1 MKHLVVLGGGTG
13 GTVIAN
19 RMCARLGADW
29 RVTVIDRDDQH
40 IYQPGLLLLP
50 FGVNHERELVRSRR
64 RTLDRAVRLE
74 LGEVRALDRAT
85 RTVHLADGRSVGW
98 DVLVVATG
106 CQPAPGETAGLTDG
120 GWGVTTHEFY
130 TLAGSMRLRDA
141 LRGFRGGRVVVNF
154 VDLPI
159 KCPVAPLEMAF
170 LLEAMATERGVRA
183 ATEIV
188 YATPLEGAFS
198 KPIASRVLGDVMAAR
213 GISVVPDFSV
223 SEVDG
228 AGGAIRAFDGR
239 SVPFDLLVTVPV
251 NSPDPLVA
259 AAGLGDAGG
268 WMRVDRHTLQSLV
281 DPTIFGIGDTTDV
294 PTSKAGAAAHYQAEA
309 LATVLEHYLADQ
321 PLPPAYDG
329 HATCFVETGH
339 GRAMLL
345 DFDYAHEPAT
355 GRYPLPG
362 VGPFT
367 LLEESAANH
376 WGKLAFKWMYWN
388 GLLPGGELPMESRY
402 SSLGKWS

>member
-1 MKHLVVLGGGTG
+1 MKHLVILGGGTG

-19 RMCARLGADW
+19 RMCARLGDGW
-29 RVTVIDRDDQH
+29 RITVVDRDDQH
-40 IYQPGLLLLP
+40 VYQPGLLLLP

-64 RTLDRAVRLE
+64 RTLDRSVRLE
-74 LGEVRALDRAT
+74 VGEVRALDRAA
-85 RTVHLADGRSVGW
+85 RAVHLADGRTLPW
-98 DVLVVATG
+98 DVLVIATG
-106 CQPAPGETAGLTDG
+106 CQPSPGETAGLTQD
-120 GWGVTTHEFY
+120 GWGATTHEFY
-130 TLAGSMRLRDA
+130 TLAGSMRLREA
-141 LRGFRGGRVVVNF
+141 LRAFRGGRIVVNF

-170 LLEAMATERGVRA
+170 LLEAMATERGLRA

-198 KPIASRVLGDVMAAR
+198 KPIASRVLGDVMSAR

-228 AGGAIRAFDGR
+228 AGGAVRAFDGR
-239 SVPFDLLVTVPV
+239 SLPFDLFVTVPL
-251 NSPDPLVA
+251 NIPDPIVA
-259 AAGLGDAGG
+259 SAGLGDAGG
-268 WMRVDRHTLQSLV
+268 WMRVDRHTLQSVV
-281 DPTIFGIGDTTDV
+281 DPSIFGLGDTTDV

-309 LATVLEHYLADQ
+309 LSAVLEHYLADQ
-321 PLPPAYDG
+321 PLPAAYDG

-376 WGKLAFKWMYWN
+376 WGKLGFKWMYWN
-388 GLLPGGELPMESRY
+388 GLLPGGELPMEARY